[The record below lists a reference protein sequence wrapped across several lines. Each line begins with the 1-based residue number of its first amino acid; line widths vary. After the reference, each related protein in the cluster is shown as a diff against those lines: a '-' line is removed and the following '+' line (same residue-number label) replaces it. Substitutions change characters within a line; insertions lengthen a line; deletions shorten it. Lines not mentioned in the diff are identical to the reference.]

1 MHVTKLRQSLVT
13 GDLDVAR
20 RLLAELPADQAELG
34 PAFSELIEGVAQVRH
49 GGRAQAAEQLL
60 QRLSGVQAG
69 SPDVR
74 WLAWLWRATALVR
87 GGQLDVARTAADLAL
102 TIARQVDPASQA
114 VTLALRAAVA
124 SLQGDFGHAR
134 VRVVE
139 AAALSAHDPVAVARL
154 WLFWGQVMLAT
165 GRQREGLRAL
175 GQAAL
180 AVRQPW
186 ACVPLGRQALMAN
199 RIGEADEIFAPMAT
213 LGLQLGDDVG
223 CLLDLVG
230 DLHAGRIGASVVGE
244 YLWTT
249 AQALTPQV
257 AALAESLVEEQSG
270 YARLRLLLAWDL
282 AQAGLFD
289 RALQQL
295 GAITAASGGTDESV
309 RNAARRSVSAVEALR
324 GRWHQG
330 VLDVVR
336 VAAWALA
343 GGRSSAGESTQQDGE
358 LFWIRRAIGAGQL
371 DRAEEDLELIPE
383 LDETLLQQERELLQA
398 VRSGAI
404 PFEVAQEYVWIAER
418 LLTEEQLGLVRA
430 FAEEN
435 RSLETLRLVMA
446 RDLLREGFRPDARSM
461 LEELAQRAQAEATR
475 LAARRELQ
483 QLVPARLTVDLPA
496 TLDLAMFVKRPL
508 PWPSVLDRSSLLFCG
523 PLLELPL
530 AVAEVAETIVL
541 EAGETLHAQ
550 GGRGE
555 ILYLLRHGELDA
567 RRVRGA
573 LTQELGP
580 FGAGSFLG
588 EIGTLYGMPNTATL
602 TAAVACEIGVIKRRS
617 LRQAT
622 ERAAT
627 TVVMETLRQLYWDT
641 ALHLCPLTTPTD
653 EQWISQLALTEGRS
667 RIFRPGELLSIEP
680 EAPLA
685 ILISGV
691 GRVMAAEHGGAT
703 LGFAAPGDLVLN
715 AAAPL
720 LRVRAETV
728 LSLAVVSSSDLARL
742 SPGSL
747 RALEEHL
754 GRCLA
759 AMQAV
764 GVLTEDEH
772 AKIASQA
779 AIADR
784 LRTLAQC
791 VPGRPADVP

>member
-1 MHVTKLRQSLVT
+1 MNVTKLRQSLVA
-13 GDLDVAR
+13 GDLDDAR
-20 RLLAELPADQAELG
+20 RLVGELG
-34 PAFSELIEGVAQVRH
+34 AGDADLARALGELIAGIDHVCH
-49 GGRAQAAEQLL
+49 GGRAAAAEKLL
-60 QRLSGVQAG
+60 QRLSDVQAG
-69 SPDVR
+69 SADVR
-74 WLAWLWRATALVR
+74 WLSWLWRATGLVR
-87 GGQLDVARTAADLAL
+87 SGQIDVARTAADLAL

-139 AAALSAHDPVAVARL
+139 AAALLAGDAVAVAQL

-165 GRQREGLRAL
+165 GCQREGLRAL

-199 RIGEADEIFAPMAT
+199 RVGEADDILAPLAT
-213 LGLQLGDDVG
+213 LGLELGDDVL
-223 CLLDLVG
+223 CLLDLVA
-230 DLHAGRIGASVVGE
+230 DVHAGRIAASVVGE

-249 AQALTPQV
+249 SQAMTPQV
-257 AALAESLVEEQSG
+257 AGLAESLVEEQSG

-289 RALQQL
+289 RAFQQL
-295 GAITAASGGTDESV
+295 GAITATGGAADESV
-309 RNAARRSVSAVEALR
+309 RNAARRSVAAVEALR

-336 VAAWALA
+336 LAAWALGA
-343 GGRSSAGESTQQDGE
+343 GRAPAVENTQQEGE

-371 DRAEEDLELIPE
+371 ERAEEDLELIPE
-383 LDETLLQQERELLQA
+383 LDETLLQQEREFLQA

-430 FAEEN
+430 FADEN
-435 RSLETLRLVMA
+435 RSLELLQLVMA
-446 RDLLREGFRPDARSM
+446 RDLLREGFRHDARSM
-461 LEELAQRAQAEATR
+461 LEELVRRSQSEELK
-475 LAARRELQ
+475 LACRRELQ
-483 QLVPARLTVDLPA
+483 RFVTARLTVDLPPA
-496 TLDLAMFVKRPL
+496 IDLATFVKKPL
-508 PWPSVLDRSSLLFCG
+508 PWPSVVDKNSLLFCG

-530 AVAEVAETIVL
+530 AVAEVAEVITL

-555 ILYLLRHGELDA
+555 ILYLLRHGELNA
-567 RRVRGA
+567 SRLRGTLA
-573 LTQELGP
+573 QELGP

-602 TAAVACEIGVIKRRS
+602 TAATGCEIGVIKRRS

-667 RIFRPGELLSIEP
+667 RIFRPGEPISIEP

-691 GRVMAAEHGGAT
+691 GRVMAVEHGGVT
-703 LGFAAPGDLVLN
+703 LGFAVPGDLVLN
-715 AAAPL
+715 AAARL

-728 LSLAVVSSSDLARL
+728 LSLAVVNSADLERL
-742 SPGSL
+742 STAS
-747 RALEEHL
+747 RQALEDHL
-754 GRCLA
+754 GRFLH
-759 AMQAV
+759 AMQTV
-764 GVLTEDEH
+764 GVLTDDE
-772 AKIASQA
+772 QR
-779 AIADR
+779 AIVGQRTIVDR
-784 LRTLAQC
+784 LRVLAQ
-791 VPGRPADVP
+791 ADPLQVSEPR

>member
-1 MHVTKLRQSLVT
+1 MSVTKLRQSLVA
-13 GDLDVAR
+13 GDLEGAR
-20 RLLAELPADQAELG
+20 LLLAELGGEDAPLA
-34 PAFSELIEGVAQVRH
+34 PAFSELIEGIGQLRP
-49 GGRAQAAEQLL
+49 GGRADRADRLL
-60 QRLSGVQAG
+60 QGLSNVQAG
-69 SPDVR
+69 NRDVR
-74 WLAWLWRATALVR
+74 WLAWLWRTTGLVR
-87 GGQLDVARTAADLAL
+87 TGQLDVARTAADLAL
-102 TIARQVDPASQA
+102 TVARQVDAPSQA

-139 AAALSAHDPVAVARL
+139 AAALLGGDPLAAARL

-175 GQAAL
+175 GQAAVT
-180 AVRQPW
+180 VRQPW

-199 RIGEADEIFAPMAT
+199 RIGEAEDILSPLASF
-213 LGLQLGDDVG
+213 GLELGDDAR
-223 CLLDLVG
+223 CLLELVA
-230 DLHAGRIGASVVGE
+230 DVRAGRIAASVVGE

-249 AQALTPQV
+249 SQAVTSQV

-295 GAITAASGGTDESV
+295 SALTAAGVGMDEGV
-309 RNAARRSVSAVEALR
+309 RNAARRSVAAVDALR

-336 VAAWALA
+336 IAAWAL
-343 GGRSSAGESTQQDGE
+343 GSQRSQLSESGQQEGE

-371 DRAEEDLELIPE
+371 ERAEEDLELIPE
-383 LDETLLQQERELLQA
+383 LDDALLQQERDLLQA
-398 VRSGAI
+398 VRAGAI

-435 RSLETLRLVMA
+435 RSFETLRLVMA
-446 RDLLREGFRPDARSM
+446 RDLLREGFRHDARAM
-461 LEELAQRAQAEATR
+461 LEELVQGAQSGELRAI
-475 LAARRELQ
+475 ARRELQ
-483 QLVPARLTVDLPA
+483 QLVPVRLTVELPSVI
-496 TLDLAMFVKRPL
+496 DLAAFVKRPL
-508 PWPSVLDRSSLLFCG
+508 PWPSVLDKSSLLFCG

-530 AVAEVAETIVL
+530 AVAEVAETVVL
-541 EAGETLHAQ
+541 EAGETLHSQ

-555 ILYLLRHGELDA
+555 ILYLLRHGELNA
-567 RRVRGA
+567 NRERGPLA
-573 LTQELGP
+573 QELGP
-580 FGAGSFLG
+580 FAAGSFLG

-602 TAAVACEIGVIKRRS
+602 TAAERCEIGVIKRRS

-641 ALHLCPLTTPTD
+641 ALHLCPLTTPSD

-667 RIFRPGELLSIEP
+667 RIFRPGEQISIEP
-680 EAPLA
+680 ETPLA

-691 GRVMAAEHGGAT
+691 GRVVAAEHGGAT
-703 LGFAAPGDLVLN
+703 LGFAAPGDLLLN
-715 AAAPL
+715 AAGRL
-720 LRVRAETV
+720 LRMRAETV
-728 LSLAVVSSSDLARL
+728 LSLAVVSTNDLQRL
-742 SPGSL
+742 SAPS
-747 RALEEHL
+747 REALAEHL
-754 GRCLA
+754 ERCLA

-764 GVLTEDEH
+764 GVLGEGVR
-772 AKIASQA
+772 AAVGAQA
-779 AIADR
+779 TLEDR
-784 LRTLAQC
+784 LRALARSAQAI
-791 VPGRPADVP
+791 PALES